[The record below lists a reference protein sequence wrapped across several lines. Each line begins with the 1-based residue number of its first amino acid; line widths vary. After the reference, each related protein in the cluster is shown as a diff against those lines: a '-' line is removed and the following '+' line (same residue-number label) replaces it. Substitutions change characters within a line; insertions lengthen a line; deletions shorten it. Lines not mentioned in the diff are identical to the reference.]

1 MYIYLR
7 KIMAMLFTVLFVSI
21 ITFISF
27 EIIPGDPVLSRL
39 GVDADEAQIE
49 SLTEELGLNDPL
61 PVRFTK
67 WAGGVFT
74 GNLGDSVRYSR
85 PVTELISERIPVTLS
100 LALIS
105 LLLIV
110 MVGIPLGI
118 LSAKYGDRVPGI
130 SISLIS
136 QLGMAIPSFWTGII
150 LMFVFGLIL
159 KWVSPGGYTS
169 WDENPVEAFK
179 SLILPSVAIA
189 LPSIATVIR
198 YTRNTVMEQMKKDYV
213 RLAYSKGLKTNSVLF
228 GHVLRNALIPVIT
241 VLGMITANILGGSIV
256 IEQVFTLPGVGRLL
270 INAISTRDLP
280 LAQGMILYI
289 SLVIVVI
296 NFLID
301 IIYTVIDPRIKLK

>member
-1 MYIYLR
+1 VYIYLR